1 MLRAP
6 ATVVEVDPFPARA
19 ARLWDEEEK
28 NEFIDYIARNPGAG
42 DVVPGTGG
50 IRKVRWAASGQGKR
64 GGARVIYYFH
74 DETAPLFLLTAYAK
88 AERAD
93 MSPDDKR
100 RVAAFAAAVKLRIRR
115 KRP

>member
-6 ATVVEVDPFPARA
+6 LTVVEVDPFPARA
-19 ARLWDEEEK
+19 ARLWDEDEK
-28 NEFIDYIARNPGAG
+28 SSFIDYIARNPKAG
-42 DVVPGTGG
+42 DLVPGTGG
-50 IRKVRWAASGQGKR
+50 IRKVRWAASGRGKR

-74 DETAPLFLLTAYAK
+74 DEAAPLFLLTVYAK

-93 MSPDDKR
+93 LSPDEKR
-100 RVAAFAAAVKLRIRR
+100 SVAAFAAAVKLRIGR

>member
-6 ATVVEVDPFPARA
+6 LTVVEVDPFPARA
-19 ARLWDEEEK
+19 ARLWDEDEK
-28 NEFIDYIARNPGAG
+28 SAFIDYIARNPKAG

-50 IRKVRWAASGQGKR
+50 IRKVRWAASGRGKR
-64 GGARVIYYFH
+64 GGARVIYYFY
-74 DETAPLFLLTAYAK
+74 DETVPLFLLTVYAK

-93 MSPDDKR
+93 LSPDEKR
-100 RVAAFAAAVKLRIRR
+100 RVSAFAAAVKLKIGR

>member
-1 MLRAP
+1 MIRTPL
-6 ATVVEVDPFPARA
+6 TVVEVDPFPARA
-19 ARLWDEEEK
+19 ARLWDEDEK
-28 NEFIDYIARNPGAG
+28 GVFIDFIARNPRAG

-50 IRKVRWAASGQGKR
+50 IRKVRWAASGRGKR

-74 DETAPLFLLTAYAK
+74 DETAPLFLLTVYAK

-93 MSPDDKR
+93 LSPEER
-100 RVAAFAAAVKLRIRR
+100 RMMAAFTAALKLRIRS

>member
-6 ATVVEVDPFPARA
+6 LTVVEVDPFPARA
-19 ARLWDEEEK
+19 ARLWDEDEK
-28 NEFIDYIARNPGAG
+28 NAFIDFIARNPKAG

-50 IRKVRWAASGQGKR
+50 IRKVRWAASGRGKR

-93 MSPDDKR
+93 LSPEEKR
-100 RVAAFAAAVKLRIRR
+100 RVAAFVAAVKLKIRR
-115 KRP
+115 QRP